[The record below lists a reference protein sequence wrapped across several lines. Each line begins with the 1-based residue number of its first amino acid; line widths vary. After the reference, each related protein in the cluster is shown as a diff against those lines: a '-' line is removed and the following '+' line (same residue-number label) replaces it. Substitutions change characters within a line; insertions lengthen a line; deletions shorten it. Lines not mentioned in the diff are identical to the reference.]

1 MNGLN
6 HFAYFCFLL
15 IFFSEKNEIG
25 HLLEFKDFPVITYRE
40 EVEKK
45 RQTTTEGIVSQVL
58 FFIEQIEE
66 LDIWDH
72 KEWSVLPFA
81 KDEIIELKIYLM
93 DKNNLVWEIARQK
106 IIICWHR
113 LTNLASMYE
122 EICREWF
129 LPKMISLLTSYPEE
143 PEIRKSE

>member
-1 MNGLN
+1 MGD
-6 HFAYFCFLL
+6 C
-15 IFFSEKNEIG
+15 
-25 HLLEFKDFPVITYRE
+25 
-40 EVEKK
+40 
-45 RQTTTEGIVSQVL
+45 QT
-58 FFIEQIEE
+58 
-66 LDIWDH
+66 
-72 KEWSVLPFA
+72 
-81 KDEIIELKIYLM
+81 
-93 DKNNLVWEIARQK
+93 K

>member
-1 MNGLN
+1 MVLTI
-6 HFAYFCFLL
+6 LL
-15 IFFSEKNEIG
+15 ILLSSNIFSEKNEIG

-45 RQTTTEGIVSQVL
+45 TNHNGRYCISSVI
-58 FFIEQIEE
+58 FIEQIEE

-106 IIICWHR
+106 LLSAGID
-113 LTNLASMYE
+113 
-122 EICREWF
+122 
-129 LPKMISLLTSYPEE
+129 LPT
-143 PEIRKSE
+143 